1 MVEEL
6 QLGERVDKPET
17 WLFQM
22 PSVSVKAL
30 DVFNETSGHSPA
42 VIVETEPG
50 IWGQNMMFSWP

>member
-50 IWGQNMMFSWP
+50 I